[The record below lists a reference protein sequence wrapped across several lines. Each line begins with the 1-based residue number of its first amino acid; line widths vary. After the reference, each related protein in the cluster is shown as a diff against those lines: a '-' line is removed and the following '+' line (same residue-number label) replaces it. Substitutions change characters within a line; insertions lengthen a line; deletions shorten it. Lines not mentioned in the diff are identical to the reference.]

1 MKKIIFATLAAAALV
16 ACAKEEPIA
25 LNQEA
30 IGFTNAFVDGSVRSV
45 DPSITTTGEKGI
57 KKFQVF
63 GTTQGDWDGA
73 EVVNI
78 FNDVEVSGQ
87 VVALDGG
94 GYSSVWDYQSAYVQY
109 WINNNT
115 YDFAAVVN
123 GTVGTNGVGMPATI
137 TYTADGETDL
147 LYAYNHY
154 GVYTKGATPT
164 AVPFTFYHLLSK
176 VKFTVMN
183 TIATNSVHQAYTYK
197 VTGVKITNAY
207 ETGTYTVTYN
217 NAGVENGTWGSQS
230 DDFETEFGDIDTA
243 ADGVLVAATGA
254 INGGKKAESHD
265 ERLLIPGQREL
276 NIVANIELYLNDKL
290 VDKISY
296 DEDVT
301 VTLDKGTAYNF
312 VIALGNPG
320 DEIKFTVTK
329 VNDWAQADD
338 VDAPAYPAVPQ
349 P

>member
-57 KKFQVF
+57 KTFKVY
-63 GTTQGDWDGA
+63 GTTQGDWTGA

-78 FNDVEVSGQ
+78 FNDVKVEGQ

-109 WINNNT
+109 WIDNNK

-123 GTVGTNGVGMPATI
+123 GNVDVNSVGMPETI

-147 LYAYNHY
+147 LYAYNHL
-154 GVYTKGATPT
+154 GTYTKGVTPT
-164 AVPFTFYHLLSK
+164 QVPFTFNHLLSK
-176 VKFTVMN
+176 AKFTVKN
-183 TIATNSVHQAYTYK
+183 TIATNSEHQAYTYK
-197 VTGVKITNAY
+197 VSDVKITNAY
-207 ETGTYTVTYN
+207 ASGTYTVRPADITD
-217 NAGVENGTWGSQS
+217 GSWGSQS
-230 DDFETEFGDIDTA
+230 GEFVTEFGDIDTA

-254 INGGKKAESHD
+254 INGELQAESHD
-265 ERLLIPGQREL
+265 ERLLIPGRREL
-276 NIVANIELYLNDKL
+276 NIVANIELYLNNKL
-290 VDKISY
+290 VDKIDY
-296 DEDVT
+296 NKWVVVEFA
-301 VTLDKGTAYNF
+301 KGTSYNF
-312 VIALGNPG
+312 IIELGNPG
-320 DEIKFTVTK
+320 DEIKFTVTQ
-329 VNDWAQADD
+329 VNGWAEGGN
-338 VDAPAYPAVPQ
+338 VTAPAYPAQ
-349 P
+349 